1 MVHTK
6 EPIFTT
12 TTMKKYSLLLA
23 FFSLLSLMACKE
35 EDDVPSADFSVTFKA
50 NYGGET
56 LEKNKD
62 YTFGAFP
69 IFFESSRM
77 YLSDI
82 RLVNAER
89 EVILSDIEYL
99 DFTPENAVS
108 ATPLITFKNVPEGD
122 YTSVRIGYGVKPP
135 LNAKRPSDFPAGSPL
150 AIEIDYWAGWK
161 SYIFSVLD
169 GKADPD
175 NDGSKNLSFS
185 YHCGSD
191 AVYRVFEFNVPIK
204 VKAGEFTTANVTFDM
219 KEFLTNDDGSL
230 YDMVANP
237 ATSNDAG
244 NVVVANALTAH
255 WGRATTITQ

>member
-1 MVHTK
+1 
-6 EPIFTT
+6 
-12 TTMKKYSLLLA
+12 MKKFSLLLS
-23 FFSLLSLMACKE
+23 FFGLLSLMACTD
-35 EDDVPSADFSVTFKA
+35 EDNAPYTDFTLTFKA

-62 YTFGAFP
+62 YMFGTFP

-89 EVILSDIEYL
+89 EVILSDVEYL
-99 DFTPENAVS
+99 DFTPENALS
-108 ATPLITFKNVPEGD
+108 ATPVITYRVPEGD
-122 YTSVRIGYGVKPP
+122 YTSVRIGYGVRGP

-175 NDGSKNLSFS
+175 NNGSKNLSFS

-204 VKAGEFTTANVTFDM
+204 VKAGEFTTASITFDM

-244 NVVVANALTAH
+244 NVVVAQALTAH
-255 WGRATTITQ
+255 WDRATTITQ

>member
-1 MVHTK
+1 MKNLSVFVA
-6 EPIFTT
+6 IFSLV
-12 TTMKKYSLLLA
+12 SLLGCQDA
-23 FFSLLSLMACKE
+23 
-35 EDDVPSADFSVTFKA
+35 EDLPSTDFTINFKA
-50 NYGGET
+50 TYGGET

-62 YTFGAFP
+62 YIFGSYP
-69 IFFESSRM
+69 IFFEGCRL

-89 EVILSDIEYL
+89 EVIISEIEYL
-99 DFTPENAVS
+99 DFTPENAAS
-108 ATPLITFKNVPEGD
+108 ATPAILFKNVPEGD
-122 YTSVRIGYGVKPP
+122 YTSVSIGYGVKPQ
-135 LNAKRPSDFPAGSPL
+135 LNAKRPSNFPAGSPL
-150 AIEIDYWAGWK
+150 SIEIDYWAGWK

-175 NDGSKNLSFS
+175 NNGTKNLSFS

-191 AVYRVFEFNVPIK
+191 AVYKIFEFNVPIK
-204 VKAGEFTTANVTFDM
+204 VKAGQFTTADIAFDM

-237 ATSNDAG
+237 ATSNDAT
-244 NVVVANALTAH
+244 NVVVAQALTAH